1 MGVRRTPGETYS
13 PVMATTTPSLAP
25 IAERAAAPETLP
37 AITAGGL
44 TWRPATADDV
54 PALLELRNTIAAAD
68 KEPYRESLEEITE
81 LFAAPWRRFDVDS
94 IVGLDDDGRMLAY
107 AMVESQPGDTRTMRA
122 FLFGGVHPTVRWQG
136 IGRELFAWQVARGRQ
151 VLAESGKDLPA
162 RLGVFVEDD
171 GPAAKRRIIEA
182 AGFAPRRYY
191 TELRRDLRDLAA
203 QPLPDVRPA
212 GGLRVVPFSDELD
225 EATRLAH
232 NDAFRDHWG
241 SEPQTP
247 EQWRT
252 GRTAFMPQW
261 SFVVVDDAPDVTALL
276 ADPDTDAET
285 AAALEAG
292 EPLVVAYEMA
302 SKFTEDFA
310 VKGYTFGY
318 TELLGTRRA
327 YRGRRAGLAALA
339 AGMRAFVND
348 EMEYAALDVDTAN
361 PSGAHGMYASLGYE
375 VTTSSTMLS
384 IEL

>member
-1 MGVRRTPGETYS
+1 
-13 PVMATTTPSLAP
+13 MATTTPSLAP
-25 IAERAAAPETLP
+25 ITERAAAPETLP

-68 KEPYRESLEEITE
+68 HEPYRESLEEITE
-81 LFAAPWRRFDVDS
+81 LFSAPWRRFDVDS

-107 AMVESQPGDTRTMRA
+107 AMVESQPGDTRTVRA
-122 FLFGGVHPTVRWQG
+122 FLFGGVHPSVRWQG

-203 QPLPDVRPA
+203 QPLPDVKPA

-241 SEPQTP
+241 SEPRTP
-247 EQWRT
+247 EQWRSA
-252 GRTAFMPQW
+252 RTAFMPQW
-261 SFVVVDDAPDVTALL
+261 SFVVVDDAPDVAALL

-285 AAALEAG
+285 AAALQAG